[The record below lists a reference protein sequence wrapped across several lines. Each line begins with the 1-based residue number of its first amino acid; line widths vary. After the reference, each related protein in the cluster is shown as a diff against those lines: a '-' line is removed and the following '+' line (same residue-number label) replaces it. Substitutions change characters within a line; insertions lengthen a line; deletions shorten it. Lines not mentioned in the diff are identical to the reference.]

1 MNGPTRRALISHALA
16 AVGMSLPW
24 PLLLLV
30 VWEQTSDGLLLGLA
44 GAARMLPYVLFSW
57 CAGRL
62 ADRVRRDRIVALT
75 LGARIVLLSLA
86 GVALGEGRTVVA
98 VVAAAAAVAA
108 ATPAYPALAAGMPDA
123 AGPRQ
128 RRATD
133 LLVTVE
139 VASFVVGPALGGL
152 LLQPATRPLVPVLA
166 VALTV
171 AALALWRGVS
181 LPAPQ
186 RGSGSGSRP
195 TGVVA
200 LLRASPPV
208 RAAVALVALVNLVL
222 AATALALLPL
232 AEDGWGAGGSAYGL
246 ATGALGFGALAAP
259 LLARTGRDDG
269 GRIRSGLLLMVACGV
284 AVTLSPS
291 AAPAMVPLA
300 LAGAAAVV
308 VESAATGVIQEH
320 APDQVRATVLG
331 VTDTAMVAAAM
342 AGTLLAPPVADV
354 VGPRGLVAGAAVL
367 CLVGMPA
374 VRSVREGGAA
384 IELPAVVTRQRS
396 AAIR

>member
-1 MNGPTRRALISHALA
+1 MNDPTRRALVSHALA

-62 ADRVRRDRIVALT
+62 ADRVRRDRIVAWT
-75 LGARIVLLSLA
+75 LGARIVLLALA
-86 GVALGEGRTVVA
+86 GVALGDGRTVVA
-98 VVAAAAAVAA
+98 VVAAAAAVAV

-152 LLQPATRPLVPVLA
+152 LLQPVARPLVPVLA

-181 LPAPQ
+181 LPAPL
-186 RGSGSGSRP
+186 RGPGSGSRP
-195 TGVVA
+195 AVVA
-200 LLRASPPV
+200 LLRASAPV

-259 LLARTGRDDG
+259 LLARTGRDNG
-269 GRIRSGLLLMVACGV
+269 GRITSGLLLMVACGV
-284 AVTLSPS
+284 AVTLSP
-291 AAPAMVPLA
+291 AAAAAMVPLA

-342 AGTLLAPPVADV
+342 AGTLLAPLAADM
-354 VGPRGLVAGAAVL
+354 VGPRVLLAGAAVL
-367 CLVGMPA
+367 CLVGLPA

-384 IELPAVVTRQRS
+384 VEMPVVVTRHRS